1 MPNAAQINLQSWQSE
16 KHQLMAPLC
25 HQDTPVFRQRPV
37 LMICGEMAEWSKAP
51 HSKCGV
57 PVTVPRVRI
66 PISPPFSDLPKY
78 QFSSKV
84 LILNSFYPN
93 LVSDSFR
100 NYPPVSFQKGK
111 KWGETFF
118 RADMI
123 RRLNTTQEM
132 VSAFILKVEL

>member
-25 HQDTPVFRQRPV
+25 HRDAPVYRQRPV

-66 PISPPFSDLPKY
+66 PISPPIFAHPY
-78 QFSSKV
+78 V
-84 LILNSFYPN
+84 LT
-93 LVSDSFR
+93 
-100 NYPPVSFQKGK
+100 K
-111 KWGETFF
+111 
-118 RADMI
+118 RAFG
-123 RRLNTTQEM
+123 LTTYTK
-132 VSAFILKVEL
+132 S